1 MCPLV
6 YILYTEME
14 NLLWNTLNKFI
25 RSECLY
31 NLQNGNK
38 TKVSATELL
47 LIDVNEKNYLESLKF
62 FDIGT
67 KAKNMFAVSDVLDM
81 FEEEKEF

>member
-1 MCPLV
+1 
-6 YILYTEME
+6 ME

-67 KAKNMFAVSDVLDM
+67 KAKNKFAVSDVLDM